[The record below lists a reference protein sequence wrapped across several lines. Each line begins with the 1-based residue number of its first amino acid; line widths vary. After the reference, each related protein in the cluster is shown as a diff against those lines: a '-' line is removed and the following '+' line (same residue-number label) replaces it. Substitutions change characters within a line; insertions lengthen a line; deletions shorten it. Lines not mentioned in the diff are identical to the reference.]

1 MLFNVV
7 NEKDPRIRITIL
19 RPSGIAA
26 MTGSAAPPNN
36 RQFRCIAEFVCPVPL
51 RDLST
56 CSKARAYSISLSATA
71 SVEVGYTRSAPRD
84 GCLNRNPVLGDYV
97 RSERAMTRSL
107 LKSPKGGPL

>member
-36 RQFRCIAEFVCPVPL
+36 RQFRCIAEFVCPVPH
-51 RDLST
+51 RE
-56 CSKARAYSISLSATA
+56 CA
-71 SVEVGYTRSAPRD
+71 GYT
-84 GCLNRNPVLGDYV
+84 GK
-97 RSERAMTRSL
+97 E
-107 LKSPKGGPL
+107 

>member
-36 RQFRCIAEFVCPVPL
+36 RQCPQLYGLERLCRRRQRTPH
-51 RDLST
+51 
-56 CSKARAYSISLSATA
+56 SAT
-71 SVEVGYTRSAPRD
+71 
-84 GCLNRNPVLGDYV
+84 
-97 RSERAMTRSL
+97 
-107 LKSPKGGPL
+107 

>member
-36 RQFRCIAEFVCPVPL
+36 RQFRCIAEFVCPVPH
-51 RDLST
+51 RDLSA
-56 CSKARAYSISLSATA
+56 CSNDHLISAH
-71 SVEVGYTRSAPRD
+71 
-84 GCLNRNPVLGDYV
+84 
-97 RSERAMTRSL
+97 
-107 LKSPKGGPL
+107 KQ

>member
-36 RQFRCIAEFVCPVPL
+36 RQFRCNAEFVMASAS
-51 RDLST
+51 RQ
-56 CSKARAYSISLSATA
+56 CSRLVGS
-71 SVEVGYTRSAPRD
+71 SVG
-84 GCLNRNPVLGDYV
+84 
-97 RSERAMTRSL
+97 
-107 LKSPKGGPL
+107 

>member
-71 SVEVGYTRSAPRD
+71 SVESGIHEFGAARWM
-84 GCLNRNPVLGDYV
+84 
-97 RSERAMTRSL
+97 SEPQPCPWRLR
-107 LKSPKGGPL
+107 